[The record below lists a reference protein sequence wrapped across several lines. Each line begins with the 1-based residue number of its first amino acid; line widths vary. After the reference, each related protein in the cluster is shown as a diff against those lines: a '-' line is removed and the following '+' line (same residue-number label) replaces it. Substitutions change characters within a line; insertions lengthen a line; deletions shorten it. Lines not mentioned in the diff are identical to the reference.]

1 MSGGSS
7 QSTQLQLLKFL
18 PDALRTEIA
27 HRLRVI
33 RAPKGRTVVEKGSGS
48 TDVFF
53 LLEGRAEV
61 LLYSSNGR
69 EVCIHSIGPGDMFG
83 EIAVLD
89 GEPRSASIVASS
101 DLMIVA
107 MRAKDFMACVESSPA
122 AGILLGGRLAA
133 GIGRVTEQVLG
144 AR

>member
-1 MSGGSS
+1 MSGGAS

-18 PDALRTEIA
+18 PDALRTEVT

-33 RAPKGRTVVEKGSGS
+33 RAPKGRTLVEKGSGS

-61 LLYSSNGR
+61 LLYSCSGR
-69 EVCIHSIGPGDMFG
+69 EVCVNDIGPGDMFG

-89 GEPRSASIVASS
+89 GEPRSASIVATSELKYAEMS
-101 DLMIVA
+101 
-107 MRAKDFMACVESSPA
+107 AKDFMACLDSSPA
-122 AGILLGGRLAA
+122 
-133 GIGRVTEQVLG
+133 
-144 AR
+144 